1 MTADRINKT
10 STFDIAI
17 IGGGAS
23 GMACALML
31 SGFFEKSLK
40 THPSIVLIEKN
51 PRLGKKLLLTGNGR
65 CNLTNREITA
75 DRYHG
80 NRAAFVS
87 HTISEFG
94 SEDTREFFRKIGLST
109 FYDESGKAFPESLL
123 ASSVLDCMRFSL
135 EESNTELLLSTDI
148 ESISK
153 VKSRFILVDSQGRT
167 HAARY
172 VVVTCGG
179 AASPFTGSDGSG
191 YELLRSLGHTV
202 IPPLPGIVQIKTE
215 TDFVKSVSGV
225 KVIGTASLR
234 VDGDVVRSES
244 GEILFTDFGIS
255 GPPILQLSGLASRS
269 ISGFS
274 GVKPSRKV
282 EVIIDFMS
290 GKTETEVGQMLR
302 ERRDAFPRRK
312 IDQMLVGIFHN
323 RLSTRLIKNATDK
336 PLSMEISSLSDMD
349 LDRLAA
355 QIKRSK
361 FIVTGVMPLTNA
373 QVTIGGAS
381 TDEFDPET
389 MRSILC
395 DNLYACGEVLDID
408 GDCGGYNL
416 QWAWSSAFIAARS
429 IAQFLENGTSDDA
442 SSAKKNGGGAQ

>member
-1 MTADRINKT
+1 
-10 STFDIAI
+10 
-17 IGGGAS
+17 
-23 GMACALML
+23 
-31 SGFFEKSLK
+31 
-40 THPSIVLIEKN
+40 
-51 PRLGKKLLLTGNGR
+51 
-65 CNLTNREITA
+65 
-75 DRYHG
+75 
-80 NRAAFVS
+80 
-87 HTISEFG
+87 
-94 SEDTREFFRKIGLST
+94 
-109 FYDESGKAFPESLL
+109 
-123 ASSVLDCMRFSL
+123 
-135 EESNTELLLSTDI
+135 
-148 ESISK
+148 
-153 VKSRFILVDSQGRT
+153 
-167 HAARY
+167 
-172 VVVTCGG
+172 
-179 AASPFTGSDGSG
+179 
-191 YELLRSLGHTV
+191 V

-255 GPPILQLSGLASRS
+255 GPPILQLSGFVSRAM
-269 ISGFS
+269 SGFS
-274 GVKPSRKV
+274 GGEPSRYADI
-282 EVIIDFMS
+282 IIDFMS
-290 GKTETEVGQMLR
+290 EKTETEVGQMLR
-302 ERRDAFPRRK
+302 ERRDAFPHRK
-312 IDQMLVGIFHN
+312 LDQMLVGIFHN

-349 LDRLAA
+349 LDQLAA